1 MLDKTSI
8 LITDLGG
15 EGGGT
20 LMNWILEC
28 ARKKNL
34 YVQGTSVPGV
44 AQRTGSTSYYIEI
57 CSTSFE
63 FGKEPVLSMYPVAG
77 MVDIVI
83 SSELLETARVM
94 ERGFVNPERTTLI
107 SSESRAL
114 TNTEKSHLYDGRFD
128 SKNIIETGFKM
139 AKKSI
144 FIDLQDIAEENFTI
158 ISSPMFGAIAATKLL
173 PWNKEVFETVFSEDE
188 YGKKSLAGFR
198 SAFNKVN
205 NKEYNLINQKINNTE
220 IDKNNTLKLDIQV
233 PDSLKNT
240 INLGMSRCE
249 EYQNSSYAETFLNR
263 VNNLISHIDPKEEN
277 VFPIIETAAKR
288 LCLWMAYEDI
298 PRVAQLKISKTRIA
312 RIKKEVNFKEGQVLV
327 IKDYFKP
334 GVDEIIAIM
343 PNKLGKWFSRNKK
356 IFKLF
361 PFVGKGMKINPV
373 SITGHLLLKL
383 LSSFRYIRLISYRY
397 NEEVKE
403 INTWLEAMKLSLN
416 SSLKYADALSDLPH
430 LLKGYGDT
438 LMRGKEKYSKI
449 YNALVRPIISR
460 NISDI
465 EANNLKEA
473 ISIAM
478 NSSDISELDGFLL
491 EKGSQIPAIN

>member
-1 MLDKTSI
+1 
-8 LITDLGG
+8 
-15 EGGGT
+15 
-20 LMNWILEC
+20 
-28 ARKKNL
+28 
-34 YVQGTSVPGV
+34 
-44 AQRTGSTSYYIEI
+44 
-57 CSTSFE
+57 
-63 FGKEPVLSMYPVAG
+63 
-77 MVDIVI
+77 
-83 SSELLETARVM
+83 
-94 ERGFVNPERTTLI
+94 
-107 SSESRAL
+107 
-114 TNTEKSHLYDGRFD
+114 
-128 SKNIIETGFKM
+128 
-139 AKKSI
+139 
-144 FIDLQDIAEENFTI
+144 
-158 ISSPMFGAIAATKLL
+158 
-173 PWNKEVFETVFSEDE
+173 
-188 YGKKSLAGFR
+188 
-198 SAFNKVN
+198 
-205 NKEYNLINQKINNTE
+205 
-220 IDKNNTLKLDIQV
+220 
-233 PDSLKNT
+233 
-240 INLGMSRCE
+240 
-249 EYQNSSYAETFLNR
+249 
-263 VNNLISHIDPKEEN
+263 
-277 VFPIIETAAKR
+277 
-288 LCLWMAYEDI
+288 
-298 PRVAQLKISKTRIA
+298 
-312 RIKKEVNFKEGQVLV
+312 
-327 IKDYFKP
+327 
-334 GVDEIIAIM
+334 M